1 MGAALQSAAVAQDAM
16 QQQLQQLR
24 VDHAAEVERQ
34 KGESDLQMQERK
46 AEQRHNAAL
55 EKAFLK
61 LEKESHEMIRCE
73 KQKVRNLQQQ
83 LAKLE
88 SCSQIDYQKAL
99 ESVSSKP
106 DAESEQLKARMAAL
120 EADLTKALSEE
131 WSDEE
136 DLETPR
142 ILTGRT
148 SACCWEAPTMDSTAC
163 S

>member
-1 MGAALQSAAVAQDAM
+1 MGRLQGSQLEQSRTQSLGLQAFAGQAQAALQSAAVAQDAM

-24 VDHAAEVERQ
+24 VEHAAEVEHQ

-83 LAKLE
+83 LANLE
-88 SCSQIDYQKAL
+88 ICSQIDYQKAL

-106 DAESEQLKARMAAL
+106 
-120 EADLTKALSEE
+120 
-131 WSDEE
+131 
-136 DLETPR
+136 
-142 ILTGRT
+142 
-148 SACCWEAPTMDSTAC
+148 
-163 S
+163 